1 MEAITGL
8 ITLALVIAFFVIL
21 INIMNYNYRTSKLL
35 QQMIKEQTD
44 LYILIKKQNEINYG
58 KEK

>member
-44 LYILIKKQNEINYG
+44 LYILIKKQNENS
-58 KEK
+58 